1 MTDTPIHSTLAHDP
15 EFQDLVSAFV
25 SELAARTGRIVNTVG
40 RGDLD
45 AAADLL
51 HQLKGAAGIYGF
63 NPIYQAAAE
72 VEKLA
77 RDGSSEIT
85 EKVNALASLCK
96 RATSTPE

>member
-15 EFQDLVSAFV
+15 EFRDLVCAFV
-25 SELAARTGRIVNTVG
+25 EELSARTGRIVNSIG